1 MEDQMSEISSI
12 LRGFANTYYPK
23 GHREAYDALFA
34 IADRIDAEMVE
45 LPKAADKKPIH
56 MGDTLYSPDG
66 NEHHVWFMCRHFS
79 EQWRWMV
86 FDVAPDLFIDHELVP
101 LLLSHT
107 APDSLER
114 IADDLEE
121 LSESNRVNGS
131 GEVFYRAG
139 ELAARIR
146 RLADKE
152 GK

>member
-1 MEDQMSEISSI
+1 MSKISDELREHAKTDYIAKRYGEDKW
-12 LRGFANTYYPK
+12 LL
-23 GHREAYDALFA
+23 AL
-34 IADRIDAEMVE
+34 ADRIDAEMVE

-66 NEHHVWFMCRHFS
+66 NEHHVWFMCRHLS
-79 EQWRWMV
+79 ERWRWMV

-107 APDSLER
+107 APDSWER